1 MPNTCPMMFAA
12 VLVASFVSS
21 WVLGAEAYPQMAPVE
36 QYRLPSRE
44 AEMALA
50 LSAAPRSIADNAG
63 VLVLGKTG
71 YESARNAKNGFTC
84 LVERS
89 WGADFDDPEFWN
101 PKIRGPL
108 CFNAAAMRSVYPSY
122 RMRTEWVLAG
132 IPREELLQRTRT
144 AVAAKEIMPPEPG
157 AMCYMMSK
165 DGYLGDSAG
174 GHWHPHLMFYFPHLD
189 AADWGAGFKGSPVL
203 GGPLLAEP
211 ASLFM
216 VPVTVWSDGSSE
228 PMSH

>member
-1 MPNTCPMMFAA
+1 MPIMCRTMAA
-12 VLVASFVSS
+12 AALVLS
-21 WVLGAEAYPQMAPVE
+21 LEG
-36 QYRLPSRE
+36 YRSPSRE
-44 AEMALA
+44 AEIALA
-50 LSAAPRSIADNAG
+50 MSAAPPSIADNAE
-63 VLVLGKTG
+63 VLVLGKAG
-71 YESARNAKNGFTC
+71 YETARTGKNGFTC
-84 LVERS
+84 VVERS

-101 PKIRGPL
+101 PKIRGPQ

-132 IPREELLQRTRT
+132 VPKAELLQRTRA
-144 AVAAKEIMPPEPG
+144 AVAAKEIIAPEAG

-165 DGYLGDSAG
+165 DGYLGDKAG

-189 AADWGAGFKGSPVL
+189 AADWGAGLKGSPVL

-216 VPVTVWSDGSSE
+216 VPVTAWSDGSSE
-228 PMSH
+228 SMSH